1 MTETSNIIKLI
12 NPLTGHVRSK
22 EEIKAD
28 PECQRTYFTG
38 DPERPSVVDPYIYAL
53 MQKRTKPHMSDA
65 TVIDSNPG
73 YGKTLGAISAIAQ
86 ASLSASKAAQS
97 LLNFSKQ
104 LNEATRKISRFWLSP
119 IEATYLQHHQ
129 HLPGRKGNA
138 RQRKKAF
145 KKAEHWYYNVYL
157 KCEVSQ

>member
-1 MTETSNIIKLI
+1 MTKIIKLTH
-12 NPLTGHVRSK
+12 PLTGRVRSK
-22 EEIKAD
+22 DAIKAD
-28 PECQRTYFTG
+28 PECKRNYFHGDEWTITG
-38 DPERPSVVDPYIYAL
+38 ADDFPSLMVPRAKDARDPAY
-53 MQKRTKPHMSDA
+53 
-65 TVIDSNPG
+65 G
-73 YGKTLGAISAIAQ
+73 YGKTLEAISAIAQ